1 MARRAF
7 SADPACVFQPQLEQS
22 AGIPVLSRFL
32 PRNLNV
38 LLQHSISIAVR
49 YCETDAMG
57 FLHHAN
63 YLNYFELGRTEL
75 FRAQGGS
82 YRRMEE
88 LQMYFVVVKL
98 QIQYQKPARY
108 DDQLT
113 LLTEIIRTTPA
124 RVEHR
129 YRLMRDNELL
139 CEATSTVAL
148 IDGTGQL
155 QRIPENLN
163 EIAALE

>member
-1 MARRAF
+1 M
-7 SADPACVFQPQLEQS
+7 
-22 AGIPVLSRFL
+22 
-32 PRNLNV
+32 
-38 LLQHSISIAVR
+38 LLKHSISITVR

-98 QIQYQKPARY
+98 QIQYQKPARF

-113 LLTEIIRTTPA
+113 LETEIARTTPA
-124 RVEHR
+124 RVEHS
-129 YRLMRDNELL
+129 YRLLRGEGIL
-139 CEATSTVAL
+139 CEAASTVAL
-148 IDGTGQL
+148 IDANGQL

-163 EIAALE
+163 EITAVE

>member
-1 MARRAF
+1 
-7 SADPACVFQPQLEQS
+7 
-22 AGIPVLSRFL
+22 
-32 PRNLNV
+32 
-38 LLQHSISIAVR
+38 
-49 YCETDAMG
+49 
-57 FLHHAN
+57 
-63 YLNYFELGRTEL
+63 
-75 FRAQGGS
+75 
-82 YRRMEE
+82 
-88 LQMYFVVVKL
+88 MYFVVVKL